1 VERVVEVELMAEGGD
16 VGGGGTFAKHLDD
29 GVAGNEV
36 DEEEDDRDHHPED
49 GEGDEDAADGL
60 GKSCQF
66 SVLSSQLLYLITHG

>member
-1 VERVVEVELMAEGGD
+1 
-16 VGGGGTFAKHLDD
+16 
-29 GVAGNEV
+29 V

-66 SVLSSQLLYLITHG
+66 SVLSSQLLYLIGDG